1 VSRHAHRPLL
11 EAARHVLREEDP
23 NEQPSRIVK
32 ERIVMDLEFFEPAEA
47 AALMRCSEGWLR
59 DGASSGRFPHACWG
73 KGKIVFTSEHIAE
86 IARISEILPG
96 SSHPAPDV
104 REGSNTSTRLIGT
117 RARNRMAS

>member
-1 VSRHAHRPLL
+1 MPTLHSTD
-11 EAARHVLREEDP
+11 HVLPDKSDHEIS
-23 NEQPSRIVK
+23 NEAGQDRND
-32 ERIVMDLEFFEPAEA
+32 MDLEFFEPAEA

-59 DGASSGRFPHACWG
+59 DGAASGRFPHACWG

-96 SSHPAPDV
+96 SHSAPDV
-104 REGSNTSTRLIGT
+104 RERSNTSARLIGT

>member
-1 VSRHAHRPLL
+1 
-11 EAARHVLREEDP
+11 
-23 NEQPSRIVK
+23 
-32 ERIVMDLEFFEPAEA
+32 MDLEFFEPAEA

-59 DGASSGRFPHACWG
+59 DGAAAGRFPHACWG

-96 SSHPAPDV
+96 SHPSPDI
-104 REGSNTSTRLIGT
+104 RERSNPNARLIGT